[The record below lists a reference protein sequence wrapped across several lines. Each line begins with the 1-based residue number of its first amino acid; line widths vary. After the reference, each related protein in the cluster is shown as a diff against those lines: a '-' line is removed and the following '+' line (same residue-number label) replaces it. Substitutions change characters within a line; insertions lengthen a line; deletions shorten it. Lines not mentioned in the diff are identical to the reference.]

1 MEKSEF
7 WHSVVIEAVGRER
20 KLQFLKAAVGIE
32 RKYPLEIQGSAKGIR
47 IVELLEVGKIVSAV
61 ALSVGGRVRCIKY
74 KSPERGREDIEVD
87 VSL

>member
-1 MEKSEF
+1 MEKSKF
-7 WHSVVIEAVGRER
+7 WHSVAAAKR

-32 RKYPLEIQGSAKGIR
+32 RKHPLELPGSVKVP
-47 IVELLEVGKIVSAV
+47 IVELLEVGKVVSAV
-61 ALSVGGRVRCIKY
+61 ALSVGGRERCIKY